1 MSKIKKIFTLARIYS
16 MQDGWRS
23 YTRFDDGELQLAGFS
38 MKESWHD
45 RFCADP
51 FLFRYDGFNW
61 LFYETVTKGAR
72 KGVIGCFKEVEG
84 QWIQQGKIFEQP
96 WHLSYPQV
104 FEKDGHIYMIPEES
118 NLGQGSVN
126 IYEATDFPKGWEKR
140 KTLIDR
146 PFCDAT
152 ILEYDAH
159 WYMACCP
166 ISESEKAEL
175 WHSESLFGPWER
187 HPMWDEISQS
197 NQLRRCGGKFI
208 EREGQLFRVAQD
220 CDGFY
225 GKRLFMVPVLEI
237 SSTFYREG
245 EAKLLYDNTMP
256 PYRFAHTY
264 NEIMVDSK
272 RLSVVDVHWDELKN
286 PIKILRD
293 IWHSIQTCR
302 KHQ

>member
-1 MSKIKKIFTLARIYS
+1 ML
-16 MQDGWRS
+16 DGYRS
-23 YTRFDDGELQLAGFS
+23 YTYYNDSGLCLVGFNK
-38 MKESWHD
+38 KESWHEK
-45 RFCADP
+45 FCADP
-51 FLFRYDGFNW
+51 FLFRHEGYNW
-61 LFYETVTKGAR
+61 LFYETVTKGTR
-72 KGVIGCFKEVEG
+72 KGVIGCFKEVDG
-84 QWIQQGKIFEQP
+84 QWIQQGKILEQE

-118 NLGQGSVN
+118 NLGRGSVN
-126 IYEATDFPKGWEKR
+126 IYEAMDFPLGWEKR
-140 KTLIDR
+140 KTIIDK

-166 ISESEKAEL
+166 ILENEKAEL

-187 HPMWDEISQS
+187 HPMWDAISQS
-197 NQLRRCGGKFI
+197 KQLCRCGGGFI

-237 SSTFYREG
+237 SPTVYREG

-256 PYRFAHTY
+256 PYCFAHTY
-264 NEIMVDSK
+264 NEITVDGR